1 MDPSSK
7 LLLDEIEK
15 KLTAMDL
22 KWDQRFVD
30 FKRSRDER
38 LVVLE
43 QTCSD
48 VEKWR
53 SSVDAAL
60 NDVKLELRKMNKQW
74 DQALLEHS
82 GSDQG
87 LLRRPDPHSDQ
98 SPPMLHPDGPVGHRE
113 DLHNREQGFG
123 SVTTLIPGPVK
134 GTHNIPPPP
143 PITPRYHGSLLDQF
157 GSRARPSESLGRSLG
172 KLPKLPFPSFDGT
185 NPRLW
190 ISRCENYFDMYDVEP
205 TAWIRVASMYMTP
218 QVACWFQAVE
228 LKNPHMSWPMLCRML
243 HDRFGRDQLQSLLRH
258 LFRIHQTDSVTE
270 YQERFVTLVD
280 QLVVYQSVPDP
291 LFFATRFVDGLC
303 SDIRAVVMLQRPLDL
318 DTACSLALLQEEV
331 APPVGRQDHRKLDFR
346 SWSKQ
351 SAPNPLPLPPPPQA
365 TVPKSEPIPK
375 HFDHSTAVDSKLGA
389 LKAYRR
395 ARGLCEKC
403 AEKWH
408 RGHTCSATVQLH
420 VLQEVWDLLSD
431 TPVSDAAG
439 ATNSTEESILM
450 SLSPEAVSESS
461 TKRSMQFIG
470 HMCQQ
475 DILILVDSGSNG
487 M

>member
-7 LLLDEIEK
+7 ILLDEIEK
-15 KLTAMDL
+15 KLTTMDL

-48 VEKWR
+48 FEKWR

-60 NDVKLELRKMNKQW
+60 NDVKLLLRKMNKQW

-82 GSDQG
+82 SSDQG

-123 SVTTLIPGPVK
+123 SVTTLIPSSVK

-143 PITPRYHGSLLDQF
+143 PITPHYHGSLLDQF

-172 KLPKLPFPSFDGT
+172 KLPKLPFPGFDGT
-185 NPRLW
+185 NPGLW
-190 ISRCENYFDMYDVEP
+190 ISHCENYFDMYDVEP

-375 HFDHSTAVDSKLGA
+375 HFDHSTAADSKLGA